1 MSSTRTQI
9 YLTDDQRRRIDRV
22 AEAKGL
28 TMAEVVRRAVDE
40 YLDDEADAE
49 LALTATFGAA
59 PEADVPSRDDWQRG

>member
-9 YLTDDQRRRIDRV
+9 YLTDEQRSRIDRV

-28 TMAEVVRRAVDE
+28 TMAEIVRRAVDG
-40 YLDDEADAE
+40 YLDDEPDAE

-59 PEADVPSRDDWQRG
+59 PDADVPQRDDWQRG

>member
-9 YLTDDQRRRIDRV
+9 YFTDDQRRRIDRV
-22 AEAKGL
+22 AAATGL

-49 LALTATFGAA
+49 LALEATFGAA
-59 PEADVPSRDDWQRG
+59 PDAAVPSRDGWQRG